1 MRFADRRKQDEPVDE
16 TRQSMCGI
24 AGYVSPERLG
34 EDVLLRMTRL
44 LVHRGPD
51 AEGYYFD
58 GPVSLGHRRLS
69 IIDLAGSPQ
78 PMTTRDGALTVV
90 FNGEIYNY
98 RQLREELSKLGCHF
112 QTQGDTEV
120 LLHAYRRFGFL
131 MLDRIEGMF
140 AFALWDREAGRLF
153 VARDPF
159 GVKPLHYFWDG
170 KTFVFASELKAVR
183 AHPAVSAE
191 LDLDAL
197 GLYVECQYIPSPKTV
212 YRDVRKLGA
221 AQALVVEGGKL
232 RLWDYWCPDYSN
244 KFAVDEEEAIRSTEA
259 ELRRSVESM
268 LVADVPLGCF
278 LSGGIDSSLV
288 SALAVDLAKRPID
301 TFHLGF
307 KGETPSNEHVEAAA
321 VAKHI
326 GSTHH
331 ALLLEPRDLLSGF
344 ENWIDVF
351 DEPFGDPAALPTML
365 LSQLARKDVTV
376 VLTGEG
382 ADEILAGYDNYQK
395 RAAEERISAVLGS
408 RYSPLRYLVRF
419 LPPVIRKDRIIRPIG
434 EPLARRYA
442 TIPNIFDQ
450 ALLPSLFTPQFLA
463 AKDTTIVD
471 YAERLFTECNSP
483 HYIERIMHVDARLWL
498 VDDLLTKVD
507 RATMSTSLEARVP
520 YLDRRFVEHCA
531 RLPPGWKRHGEVGKY
546 LLKKIA
552 ERYLPRDLVHRRK
565 QGFTLPLSEW
575 FTGALRKESESALSG
590 FAKRGLIRPEHLRNL
605 LPGRRRGSRNRTGK
619 LWTLLILEKW
629 FRRYAPEFKLS

>member
-1 MRFADRRKQDEPVDE
+1 
-16 TRQSMCGI
+16 MCGI
-24 AGYVSPERLG
+24 AGFVSAQPPSR
-34 EDVLLRMTRL
+34 DVLTRMTRL
-44 LVHRGPD
+44 LAHRGPD
-51 AEGYYFD
+51 AEGYYSD

-69 IIDLAGSPQ
+69 VIDLAGSLQ
-78 PMTTRDGALTVV
+78 PMSTLDGQLTVV

-98 RQLREELSKLGCHF
+98 RQLRVELMGLGCQF
-112 QTQGDTEV
+112 QTNGDTEV
-120 LLHAYRRFGFL
+120 LLHAYRMFGL
-131 MLDRIEGMF
+131 RMLDRIEGMF
-140 AFALWDREAGRLF
+140 AFALWDRGAARLF
-153 VARDPF
+153 VARDPL

-191 LDLDAL
+191 LDLDAI
-197 GLYVECQYIPSPKTV
+197 GLYIECQYIPTPKTV
-212 YRDVRKLGA
+212 YRDIRKLGA
-221 AQALVVEGGKL
+221 AQALVVDLGKL
-232 RLWDYWCPDYSN
+232 QLWDYWKPDYS
-244 KFAVDEEEAIRSTEA
+244 KKLELGEEEAIRLTDA

-288 SALAVDLAKRPID
+288 SAIAVDLAQRPID

-307 KGETPSNEHVEAAA
+307 KGDTPSNEHVEAAA

-331 ALLLEPRDLLSGF
+331 VLLLEPQDLLSGF

-365 LSQLARKDVTV
+365 LSQLARKHVTV

-382 ADEILAGYDNYQK
+382 ADEIFAGYDNYQK
-395 RAAEERISAVLGS
+395 RVAEERVSGFLGS
-408 RYSPLRYLVRF
+408 SYSPLRYLVPL
-419 LPPVIRKDRIIRPIG
+419 LPPAIRKDRVIRPIG

-463 AKDTTIVD
+463 ANTTTIVD
-471 YAERLFTECNSP
+471 YAEKLFVQCNSA
-483 HYIERIMHVDARLWL
+483 HYIEKIMHVDARLWL

-520 YLDRRFVEHCA
+520 YLDRQFVDHCA
-531 RLPPGWKRHGEVGKY
+531 RLHPRWKRHGDVGKY

-552 ERYLPRDLVHRRK
+552 ERYLPRDLIHRRK

-575 FTGALRKESESALSG
+575 FSGVLRKESEGALLG
-590 FAKRGLIRPEHLRNL
+590 TFAKRGLIRPERLRTL
-605 LPGRRRGSRNRTGK
+605 LRQQRGGSRNRTGR

-629 FRRYAPEFKLS
+629 FQRYAPEYKLS